1 MSFPGIYNSRGRPS
15 RLCFIKGSMFHL
27 CWNLLLGLLLSRLN
41 YIAPFR
47 RRFELSPLLELL
59 SFSYECYIFKIFKT
73 QLCCPAF
80 PEVRVITSAEALIHW
95 LWLTHIQGAQDHDY
109 LWFFIF
115 YAGHLLLYSL
125 PSGRLRY
132 LENFY
137 SMPAVSH

>member
-1 MSFPGIYNSRGRPS
+1 MLHRSAG
-15 RLCFIKGSMFHL
+15 GSNYHL
-27 CWNLLLGLLLSRLN
+27 CWSSYPLAMIDKYSRYSRLN